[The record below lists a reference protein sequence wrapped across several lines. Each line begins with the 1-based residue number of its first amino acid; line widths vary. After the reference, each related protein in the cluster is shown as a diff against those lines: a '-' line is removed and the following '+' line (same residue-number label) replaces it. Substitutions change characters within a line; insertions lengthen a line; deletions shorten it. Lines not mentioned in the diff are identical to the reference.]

1 MGARGGGQTA
11 TKKDAEM
18 SAELSQYKYQR
29 ASVQEETQTEQVKR
43 GNRGTTRGWMNERG
57 VEKEELQ
64 GRFLYHT
71 AEKG

>member
-43 GNRGTTRGWMNERG
+43 GNRGTTRG
-57 VEKEELQ
+57 
-64 GRFLYHT
+64 
-71 AEKG
+71 